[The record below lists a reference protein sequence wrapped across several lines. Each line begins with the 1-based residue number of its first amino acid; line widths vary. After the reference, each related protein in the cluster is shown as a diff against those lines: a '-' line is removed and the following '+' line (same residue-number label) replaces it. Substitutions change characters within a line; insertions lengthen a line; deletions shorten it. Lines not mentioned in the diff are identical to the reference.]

1 MSPSP
6 VAAATGLP
14 RPLRLLAGELQSRC
28 CAAAVSCVKTRGPRL
43 QDSSR
48 CISANACSE
57 RVVFFLFLHLLQAS
71 DRDCSCQRCNTHL
84 WSAGLHACAAA
95 AAQGIPSLLV
105 SLGKAGPAGRAGHC
119 SQDMLPPSRPA
130 ALTARGSGTRH
141 LPVTLEN
148 RKADGRTQLRAGW
161 EGNHLA

>member
-1 MSPSP
+1 MSPNP

-28 CAAAVSCVKTRGPRL
+28 CAAAVSCVKTREPRL

-71 DRDCSCQRCNTHL
+71 DRDCNCQRCNTHL
-84 WSAGLHACAAA
+84 WSAGLHACASSSCSGHPFPTGEPGQGWTRRESRTLLPGHAA
-95 AAQGIPSLLV
+95 SLLT
-105 SLGKAGPAGRAGHC
+105 SRTHGKGQWHQASA
-119 SQDMLPPSRPA
+119 SDS
-130 ALTARGSGTRH
+130 
-141 LPVTLEN
+141 
-148 RKADGRTQLRAGW
+148 
-161 EGNHLA
+161 